1 MICSNLPQVVV
12 DPSDYSTLLDA
23 LKSGKDDLDFRKR
36 LAWKA
41 YQHTA
46 TYDSTVAEWMWSQIG
61 ALLPYTTDTTAIF
74 FVPSLCRRTWGR
86 QAWPAQSNA
95 ALASTC
101 PQEHFA
107 RACIAIDALLS
118 DMAVMLW
125 SPS

>member
-1 MICSNLPQVVV
+1 M

-61 ALLPYTTDTTAIF
+61 ALSTYTTDTTVIF
-74 FVPSLCRRTWGR
+74 MPYLCRRICESKLGLPRAMQRW
-86 QAWPAQSNA
+86 QAHVLGSTLHEH
-95 ALASTC
+95 AL
-101 PQEHFA
+101 P
-107 RACIAIDALLS
+107 
-118 DMAVMLW
+118 
-125 SPS
+125 

>member
-1 MICSNLPQVVV
+1 MICSKSPQVVV

-61 ALLPYTTDTTAIF
+61 ALLTYTTDTTVIIF
-74 FVPSLCRRTWGR
+74 MPYLCRRIFESKLGLPRAMQRW
-86 QAWPAQSNA
+86 QAHVHR
-95 ALASTC
+95 STLH
-101 PQEHFA
+101 EHV
-107 RACIAIDALLS
+107 L
-118 DMAVMLW
+118 
-125 SPS
+125 P